1 MSRARRFHTRG
12 GRQQG
17 WLGTL
22 AMLLSWAGT
31 APAVAGDRAPVGMAA
46 KTAAATAPS
55 AKAPAASAGPA
66 TIPAAL
72 PVGLE
77 ASCDSRVQRHRL
89 KNGVE
94 VVLRPVSGLPAVS
107 VRASV
112 HVGSRQDPPGYEGLA
127 HYVEHLTFRSVPG
140 FASIFELYEEAGATG
155 LNGSTALDTTDYY
168 ATVPSAQLER
178 AIWIEAR
185 RMALGL
191 DLLTEGP
198 AEQEREVLQREHMM
212 RFGKGVGLEAT
223 QAVYAALFPSGHPY
237 HRAFANE
244 ESQSALTLSAA
255 RWFFARHYR
264 PERIRLVLAGDF
276 EPAAALALAERW
288 FGGLTAKAEVPAA
301 PGEVSDA
308 CTWAQQA
315 LAPGAHRLRVST
327 THKNQSLSVYW
338 PIAASEEPEQWRGLL
353 RFVAQRLRQAGQQTG
368 LAAEASVD
376 VVRGELG
383 HFYELSLPLAP
394 AQPIEKAEPLLV
406 SVLEEVRHLA
416 GSEQEAAARSIDLWT
431 RTGIRSLEEQTRQLA
446 QRSCT
451 PLACGRPE
459 PQPVTRAL
467 AQLQRF
473 ELSRALIVE
482 RVYAPN
488 APVEGDVEVVQ

>member
-1 MSRARRFHTRG
+1 M
-12 GRQQG
+12 
-17 WLGTL
+17 
-22 AMLLSWAGT
+22 
-31 APAVAGDRAPVGMAA
+31 
-46 KTAAATAPS
+46 
-55 AKAPAASAGPA
+55 
-66 TIPAAL
+66 

-94 VVLRPVSGLPAVS
+94 VVLRPVSGVPAVS

-112 HVGSRQDPPGYEGLA
+112 HAGSRQDPPGYEGLA
-127 HYVEHLTFRSVPG
+127 HYVEHLTFRPVPG
-140 FASIFELYEEAGATG
+140 SVKGNRFAPVFELYEEAGATG
-155 LNGSTALDTTDYY
+155 LNASTALDTTDYY

-185 RMALGL
+185 RLALGL
-191 DLLTEGP
+191 DLLTEEP
-198 AEQEREVLQREHMM
+198 AQQEREVLQREHMM
-212 RFGKGVGLEAT
+212 RFGKGVGLEAQ

-237 HRAFANE
+237 HRSFASRD
-244 ESQSALTLSAA
+244 SQSGLTLSDA
-255 RWFFARHYR
+255 RWFFARYYR

-288 FGGLTAKAEVPAA
+288 FGSLSAKGDVPAA

-308 CTWAQQA
+308 CTWAKQPLSPA
-315 LAPGAHRLRVST
+315 AHRLRVST
-327 THKNQSLSVYW
+327 THKNESLNVYW

-376 VVRGELG
+376 IVRGELG

-406 SVLEEVRHLA
+406 SVLDDVRHLA
-416 GSEQEAAARSIDLWT
+416 PPEQEAAARSIDLWA
-431 RTGIRSLEEQTRQLA
+431 RTGIRSLEEQSRQLA
-446 QRSCT
+446 QRQCA
-451 PLACGRPE
+451 PLACGRPQ
-459 PQPVTRAL
+459 PQLVSSAL

-473 ELSRALIVE
+473 DLSRALIVE

-488 APVEGDVEVVQ
+488 APIEGDVEVVQ